1 MLKELKERILVSI
14 LISPLI
20 ILIALPNLQIPIYLG
35 FVYLF
40 FIALSLIILFE
51 VIRMFESKYYY
62 IPKLK
67 KTIAILYI
75 IVSTITLSSISIV
88 EKKLFITFS
97 EKILINNDIGSIS
110 TIIFSLIT
118 LTLILILST
127 SSINISKQNY
137 LLSDSILLTTSLYI
151 SITISSML
159 VLKLI
164 DIDNNTFFLAF
175 VLGVGWFSEAG
186 ALLIGKILGKT
197 KLSFIASPNKT
208 LEGTLGMVAFGI
220 LGGVIFKLILSSL
233 GYENPLFIPSYND
246 TIILSIVIVILCFFG
261 DIIES
266 LYKRF
271 FDFKD
276 SSNILLSLGGIFDVF
291 DGVMLASFGVMIYL
305 LI

>member
-1 MLKELKERILVSI
+1 MIKELKERILVSVG
-14 LISPLI
+14 ISPI
-20 ILIALPNLQIPIYLG
+20 ILLVALPSLNIPIYIG

-40 FIALSLIILFE
+40 FIATGLIILFE

-62 IPKLK
+62 IPKIK
-67 KTIAILYI
+67 KTII
-75 IVSTITLSSISIV
+75 IVFFITSILLLSSISVV
-88 EKKLFITFS
+88 ENKLFVIFP

-110 TIIFSLIT
+110 TIMFSLLIIIT
-118 LTLILILST
+118 ILTLSI
-127 SSINISKQNY
+127 SSINISKHNY
-137 LLSDSILLTTSLYI
+137 LLSDTILIVTSLYL
-151 SITISSML
+151 SITVSSML

-186 ALLIGKILGKT
+186 ALLIGKTIGRV

-208 LEGTLGMVAFGI
+208 LEGTLGMFVFGI
-220 LGGVIFKLILSSL
+220 LGGILFKLILSL
-233 GYENPLFIPSYND
+233 LNYENPIFIPSYSE
-246 TIILSIVIVILCFFG
+246 TVILSIIVVIFCFFG

-271 FDFKD
+271 FEFKD
-276 SSNILLSLGGIFDVF
+276 SSNVLLSLGGIFDVF
-291 DGVMLASFGVMIYL
+291 DGVMLASFGVMLYL